1 MTSPDSRT
9 RAARRADASPARRER
24 PAHARPARRHNIG
37 KVVALTLV
45 GVFAFTGTA
54 AGALYYKLDH
64 NIETVDLEALTDE
77 SVRPPTAEPDP
88 EDPNGGVALNILLI
102 GSDARNGE
110 NAAIGGEAGGMR
122 SDTTMVMHVSA
133 DRTRVEV
140 VSIPRDSLVALPSC
154 ETTNGTVSAK
164 SNAMF
169 NSAFAAGWDTGGDI
183 ESAVSCTRSAV
194 ESLTNVRMDGFM
206 VVDFTGFEKMVDAI
220 GGVPLYLDSEINSP
234 MADLYLPAGQQTLNG
249 QQALGLARARKG
261 EGLDGSDLKR
271 IDRQQDLLNAMAST
285 VLSKNLLTDT
295 PALIQFLNSATSSLT
310 VSNEFSSI
318 TDLAG
323 LALSLKGV
331 SMDSIVFETVPIMDA
346 PSDKNRVV
354 WTSAAEDVWASMA
367 ADVPIPQSETASS
380 TGIQTPGAAEA
391 ADTADAPADGTAV
404 VVP

>member
-9 RAARRADASPARRER
+9 RAARRADDSLVRRER
-24 PAHARPARRHNIG
+24 PAHARSARRHAIG
-37 KVVALTLV
+37 RVVALSLV

-54 AGALYYKLDH
+54 AGALYYKLEH
-64 NIETVDLEALTDE
+64 NIETVDIEALTDE

-88 EDPNGGVALNILLI
+88 EDPNGGVALNVLLI
-102 GSDARNGE
+102 GSDARGGE
-110 NAAIGGEAGGMR
+110 NAAIGGEVGGMR
-122 SDTTMVMHVSA
+122 SDTTIVMHVSA
-133 DRTRVEV
+133 DRTRVEL
-140 VSIPRDSLVALPSC
+140 VSIPRDSLVSMPAC
-154 ETTNGTVSAK
+154 ETTNGTVPAQST
-164 SNAMF
+164 AMF
-169 NSAFAAGWDTGGDI
+169 NSAFANGWDRGGDI

-271 IDRQQDLLNAMAST
+271 IDRQQDLLDAMAQT

-331 SMDSIVFETVPIMDA
+331 STDSLVFETVPIMDA
-346 PSDKNRVV
+346 PSDRNRVV
-354 WTSAAEDVWASMA
+354 WTSAADELWANMA
-367 ADVPIPQSETASS
+367 ADIPIPQSESTSS
-380 TGIQTPGAAEA
+380 TGIQAPPATDTVDEA
-391 ADTADAPADGTAV
+391 SDPAPV